1 MLASAAEEDGHRG
14 TVPAWAHWDPAGQ
27 HRAFPSSPSPSPFPA
42 HIVLPQAAATG
53 EGAAPQT
60 QALDPQMCEGLAM
73 GWTWSGRSIQLSPSL
88 HRGKAV
94 GWAGLQRGQLQKR
107 AAVRGIRNLVI
118 AKAGGDGSR

>member
-27 HRAFPSSPSPSPFPA
+27 HRAFPSVPSPSPFPA

-60 QALDPQMCEGLAM
+60 RALAPQVCEGLAM
-73 GWTWSGRSIQLSPSL
+73 GVDTERQEHPAQPQPPPGE
-88 HRGKAV
+88 G
-94 GWAGLQRGQLQKR
+94 GWMGWPAAR
-107 AAVRGIRNLVI
+107 AAPEKELL
-118 AKAGGDGSR
+118 